1 MTDTPDG
8 STSCTCQSKGCPLMR
23 CIFAVALIAILTCLS
38 MAMWKTA
45 WAVEALVDATAH
57 AH

>member
-1 MTDTPDG
+1 MTDTPES
-8 STSCTCQSKGCPLMR
+8 STCCTGKARGCPMMR

-45 WAVEALVDATAH
+45 WAVEALVDATTH

>member
-1 MTDTPDG
+1 
-8 STSCTCQSKGCPLMR
+8 MR

>member
-1 MTDTPDG
+1 M
-8 STSCTCQSKGCPLMR
+8 MR

-45 WAVEALVDATAH
+45 WAVEALVDATTH